1 MGKVRGHNVK
11 IDIAILISVIS
22 VLSALFYS
30 ARNSKKQDYSDV
42 EKKAIETATINVK
55 LDSIGNDV
63 KDIKYDITAVKREV
77 TSLTERMIIVEQKTK
92 SAHHRIDEL
101 VGTEERK
108 E

>member
-1 MGKVRGHNVK
+1 MK
-11 IDIAILISVIS
+11 IDIALLISIIS
-22 VLSALFYS
+22 VVTVLLSSLK
-30 ARNSKKQDYSDV
+30 NSKKQDFSEV
-42 EKKAIETATINVK
+42 EKKAVETATINVK
-55 LDSIGNDV
+55 LDAIGNDV

-92 SAHHRIDEL
+92 SAHHRIDER

>member
-1 MGKVRGHNVK
+1 MK
-11 IDIAILISVIS
+11 IDIALLISIIS
-22 VLSALFYS
+22 VVTVLLSSLK
-30 ARNSKKQDYSDV
+30 NSKKLDFSEV
-42 EKKAIETATINVK
+42 EKKAVETATINVK
-55 LDSIGNDV
+55 LDAIGNDV

>member
-1 MGKVRGHNVK
+1 MK
-11 IDIAILISVIS
+11 IDIALLISIIS
-22 VLSALFYS
+22 VVTVLLSSLK
-30 ARNSKKQDYSDV
+30 NSKKQHFSEV
-42 EKKAIETATINVK
+42 EKKAVETATINVK
-55 LDSIGNDV
+55 LDAIGNDV

>member
-1 MGKVRGHNVK
+1 MK
-11 IDIAILISVIS
+11 IDIALLISIIS
-22 VLSALFYS
+22 VVTVLLSSLK
-30 ARNSKKQDYSDV
+30 NSKKQDFSEV
-42 EKKAIETATINVK
+42 EKKAVETATINVK
-55 LDSIGNDV
+55 LDAIGNDV

>member
-1 MGKVRGHNVK
+1 MK
-11 IDIAILISVIS
+11 IDIALLISIIS
-22 VLSALFYS
+22 VVTVLLSSLK
-30 ARNSKKQDYSDV
+30 NSKKQDFSEV
-42 EKKAIETATINVK
+42 EKKAVETATINVK
-55 LDSIGNDV
+55 LDAIGNDV

-101 VGTEERK
+101 VGAEERK

>member
-1 MGKVRGHNVK
+1 MRDTHVK
-11 IDIAILISVIS
+11 IDIALLISVIS
-22 VLSALFYS
+22 VLSALFFA
-30 ARNSKKQDYSDV
+30 ARNSKKQDYSEV
-42 EKKAIETATINVK
+42 EKKAVETATINVK
-55 LDSIGNDV
+55 LDAIGNDV

-101 VGTEERK
+101 VGVEERK